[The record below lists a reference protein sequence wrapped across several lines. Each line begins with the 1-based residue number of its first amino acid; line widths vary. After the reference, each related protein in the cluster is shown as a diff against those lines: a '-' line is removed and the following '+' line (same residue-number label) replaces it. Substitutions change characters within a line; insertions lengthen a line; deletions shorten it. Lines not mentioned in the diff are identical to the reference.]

1 MTIDWAV
8 VFATI
13 AGPILAVWAADIR
26 AARKAQRDR
35 QEWVFRTLMTTRR
48 AKLQPH
54 HVEALNHIDFAFP
67 AASHSEVSEAW
78 KLYQAQLSTPYG
90 QTQEEF
96 GRWSDKLDALFESL
110 AHLMA
115 KDLSIPFPKS
125 LIKSGGYYPKGFVDA
140 ENQNAE
146 MRTLLLEVLK
156 GTRALPIKPLPPE
169 TPKS

>member
-13 AGPILAVWAADIR
+13 VGPILAVWAADIR

-67 AASHSEVSEAW
+67 QASHSEVSEAW
-78 KLYQAQLSTPYG
+78 KLYQNQLGTSYG
-90 QTQEEF
+90 QTPEDF
-96 GRWSDKLDALFESL
+96 ARWSDKLDSLFEGL

-115 KDLSIPFPKS
+115 KDLNIPFPKS
-125 LIKSGGYYPKGFVDA
+125 LIKTGGYYPKGFVDA
-140 ENQNAE
+140 ENQSAE
-146 MRTLLLEVLK
+146 IRALLLEILRGV
-156 GTRALPIKPLPPE
+156 RAFPIKPLPPE
-169 TPKS
+169 DPIQ

>member
-1 MTIDWAV
+1 MQIDWAV

-13 AGPILAVWAADIR
+13 VGPILAVWAADIR

-67 AASHSEVSEAW
+67 PGSHSEVSEAW
-78 KLYQAQLSTPYG
+78 KLYQTQLSTSFG

-96 GRWSDKLDALFESL
+96 GRWSDKLDSLFESL

-115 KDLSIPFPKS
+115 KGLNIPFPKS

-140 ENQNAE
+140 ENQNTE
-146 MRTLLLEVLK
+146 IRSLLLEVLK
-156 GTRALPIKPLPPE
+156 GSRALPIKPLPSE
-169 TPKS
+169 TPK

>member
-1 MTIDWAV
+1 MQIDWAV

-13 AGPILAVWAADIR
+13 AGPFFAVWAADIR

-54 HVEALNHIDFAFP
+54 HVEALNQIDFAFP
-67 AASHSEVSEAW
+67 QSSHSEVSEAW
-78 KLYQAQLSTPYG
+78 KLYQNQLSTSYG
-90 QTQEEF
+90 QNQEEYV
-96 GRWSDKLDALFESL
+96 RWSDKLDSLFESL

-115 KDLSIPFPKS
+115 KDLNIPFPKS
-125 LIKSGGYYPKGFVDA
+125 LIKTGGYYPKGFVDA

-146 MRTLLLEVLK
+146 LRALLLEVLK
-156 GTRALPIKPLPPE
+156 GERPLPIRPLP
-169 TPKS
+169 

>member
-67 AASHSEVSEAW
+67 EASHSEVSEAW
-78 KLYQAQLSTPYG
+78 KLYQNQLGTSYG
-90 QTQEEF
+90 QTQEEYV
-96 GRWSDKLDALFESL
+96 RWSDKLDILFESL

-115 KDLSIPFPKS
+115 KDLNIPFPKS
-125 LIKSGGYYPKGFVDA
+125 LIKTGGYYPKGFVDA
-140 ENQNAE
+140 ENQNTEIRA
-146 MRTLLLEVLK
+146 LLLEVLR
-156 GTRALPIKPLPPE
+156 GARALPIKPLPQE
-169 TPKS
+169 DPKQ

>member
-1 MTIDWAV
+1 MQIDWAV

-13 AGPILAVWAADIR
+13 VGPILAVWAADIR

-67 AASHSEVSEAW
+67 PASHSDVSEAW
-78 KLYQAQLSTPYG
+78 KLYQTQLGTSFG

-96 GRWSDKLDALFESL
+96 GRWSDKLDSLFESL

-115 KDLSIPFPKS
+115 KDLNIPFPKS

-140 ENQNAE
+140 ENQNTEIRA
-146 MRTLLLEVLK
+146 LLLEVLR
-156 GTRALPIKPLPPE
+156 GARALPIKPLPPE
-169 TPKS
+169 TLK

>member
-1 MTIDWAV
+1 MQIDWAV

-13 AGPILAVWAADIR
+13 VGPILAVWAADIR

-67 AASHSEVSEAW
+67 PASHSEVSEAW
-78 KLYQAQLSTPYG
+78 KLYQTQLSTSFG

-96 GRWSDKLDALFESL
+96 GRWSDKLDSLFESL

-115 KDLSIPFPKS
+115 KDLNIPFPKS

-140 ENQNAE
+140 ENQNTE
-146 MRTLLLEVLK
+146 IRSLLLEVLK
-156 GTRALPIKPLPPE
+156 GTRALPIKPLPSE
-169 TPKS
+169 TPK